1 MITSF
6 KCFFVRLA
14 FATMNHLHAIQMDRT
29 RMQIYPS
36 FLKPCG
42 NYFLRSFRLRRVE
55 VESIDITC
63 LDSLPVFLKTFFLR
77 FLVWHCKAAKCTGVR
92 LIGKKEIVFKGIL
105 STWCFWKHAVADIQ
119 QRVSTNQS
127 TSSFFVGFFSLKFL
141 LTILHRWF
149 GFISSV
155 SD

>member
-14 FATMNHLHAIQMDRT
+14 FATMNHLHAIQMDRI

-42 NYFLRSFRLRRVE
+42 NYFLKSFRHRRVE

-63 LDSLPVFLKTFFLR
+63 LDSLPVFLKTFFFFLR
-77 FLVWHCKAAKCTGVR
+77 FLIWHCKAAKCTGT
-92 LIGKKEIVFKGIL
+92 GKIDREERNSFKTNFKHLMIL
-105 STWCFWKHAVADIQ
+105 KTCS
-119 QRVSTNQS
+119 
-127 TSSFFVGFFSLKFL
+127 G
-141 LTILHRWF
+141 
-149 GFISSV
+149 
-155 SD
+155 